1 MKKTLYILMI
11 ISLGFI
17 SCKTDDPIDDI
28 KQELPKG
35 TGTIQDPYLIYTV
48 QDLKNY
54 RDSINLANK
63 RWNYKSFK
71 LVNDLDFANE
81 TDWMPIG
88 IPTDFNNMNAF
99 AGNFDGNN
107 KEIRNIKIGNE
118 TTPLPMTYAGVF
130 GYVKDAI
137 IQNLTVNWKCINT
150 TTYKE
155 YVGYLM
161 PGVNGGIVAY
171 LDGGTIKNCSSS
183 GKITGKIAGGIA
195 GYSKGEILNCTSGV
209 KVNSINMI
217 SISYSGFAGGI
228 VGQNEGNVSNCTST
242 GDIMASAQEDDT
254 WLREIFAG
262 GIAGY
267 QSDGVVVNSVSEGK
281 ITSDNINNSSTYA
294 GGIIGY
300 QSSGV
305 VCNCFSK
312 GDILS
317 KCHKSNYSYSGGIV
331 GYGFDTIQNCYSI
344 SNVKSVSNYTANAGG
359 ISTYGYVITNNLA
372 LNKSLTSVSNST
384 CNIYRISLVI
394 YRDQLRVKENYAR
407 VEAANFGTSETSL
420 SAQTDFT
427 DKLIHGVELTD
438 TPVNLLNNFIASN
451 KSINGITLRNWVVKP
466 GVNNGLPV
474 FE

>member
-1 MKKTLYILMI
+1 MKKTLYILMFV
-11 ISLGFI
+11 SLGFI
-17 SCKTDDPIDDI
+17 SCKTDDPVDDI
-28 KQELPKG
+28 KQVLPKG

-54 RDSINLANK
+54 RDSINLANI
-63 RWNYKSFK
+63 RWNNKSFK
-71 LVNDLDFANE
+71 LVNDLDFTNE

-107 KEIRNIKIGNE
+107 KKIRNIKIGNE
-118 TTPLPMTYAGVF
+118 TTPTPMTYSGVF
-130 GYVKDAI
+130 GYVKNAT
-137 IQNLTVNWKCINT
+137 IQNLTVEWICINT
-150 TTYKE
+150 TTYKQ

-161 PGVNGGIVAY
+161 PGVIGGVVAY
-171 LDGGTIKNCSSS
+171 LEGGTIKNCSSS
-183 GKITGKIAGGIA
+183 GKITGKIAGGIV
-195 GYSKGEILNCTSGV
+195 GFSKGEILNCTSSA
-209 KVNSINMI
+209 KVNSVNMI
-217 SISYSGFAGGI
+217 SLSKSGFAGGI
-228 VGQNEGNVSNCTST
+228 VGLNEGNVSNCSST

-254 WLREIFAG
+254 LLGEIYAG

-267 QSDGVVVNSVSEGK
+267 LSDGVIVNSSSEGNV
-281 ITSDNINNSSTYA
+281 TSDNIHSFRTFA
-294 GGIIGY
+294 GGILGY

-305 VCNCFSK
+305 VCNCYSK

-344 SNVKSVSNYTANAGG
+344 SNVKSVSISKANVGG
-359 ISTYGYVITNNLA
+359 ISTYGSLITNNLA

-384 CNIYRISLVI
+384 CNIYRISLVM
-394 YRDQLRVKENYAR
+394 YRDQLKVKENYAR
-407 VEAANFGTSETSL
+407 VEAANFGASETSL

-427 DKLIHGVELTD
+427 DKLIHGSELTD
-438 TPVNLLNNFIASN
+438 TPVGLLNNFVTANTKVREI
-451 KSINGITLRNWVVKP
+451 ILRKWVVKP